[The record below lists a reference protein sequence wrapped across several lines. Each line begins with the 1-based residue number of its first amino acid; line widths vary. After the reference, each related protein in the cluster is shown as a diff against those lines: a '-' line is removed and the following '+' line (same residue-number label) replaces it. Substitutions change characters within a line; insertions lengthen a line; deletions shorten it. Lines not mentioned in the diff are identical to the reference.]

1 MNIFQI
7 FKITLKLRD
16 ININFSLTRLAFCE
30 AVSYKYV
37 PIIDLKYCCF
47 ADTDHGYKNISS
59 GRATAALLPLGVSA
73 SGARHLGRGGQCG
86 PRPLSQ
92 MFRDNL
98 TAAFREFTRNSCF
111 CQVNIDGHEIEK
123 KYFVFPKQRS
133 KSATNRKI
141 FNKILFIFLYPN
153 YLILVLNHQILS
165 RDRLVTESLLIKY
178 LFPRDFHL
186 LRKFVIRGV
195 VKIRQHQKSP

>member
-59 GRATAALLPLGVSA
+59 GRAAAALLPLGVSA

-123 KYFVFPKQRS
+123 
-133 KSATNRKI
+133 N
-141 FNKILFIFLYPN
+141 
-153 YLILVLNHQILS
+153 ILS
-165 RDRLVTESLLIKY
+165 SQSRDLNQQQTGRFLTRFCSSFSTLI
-178 LFPRDFHL
+178 
-186 LRKFVIRGV
+186 I
-195 VKIRQHQKSP
+195 

>member
-1 MNIFQI
+1 M
-7 FKITLKLRD
+7 
-16 ININFSLTRLAFCE
+16 
-30 AVSYKYV
+30 SYKYV
-37 PIIDLKYCCF
+37 PIIDLKYYCS

-59 GRATAALLPLGVSA
+59 CRAAAAVLPLGVSA

-123 KYFVFPKQRS
+123 KYILSSQNRDLNQQQTRRFLTKLCLSFP
-133 KSATNRKI
+133 TLI
-141 FNKILFIFLYPN
+141 T
-153 YLILVLNHQILS
+153 YLILALNHQILS
-165 RDRLVTESLLIKY
+165 RDRLVTDPLLIKY

-186 LRKFVIRGV
+186 LRKFGILGV
-195 VKIRQHQKSP
+195 VKMRQHQKSP